1 MGHKLKEKTHILVI
15 GALGVV
21 FGDIGTSPLYA
32 IKVCF
37 TGQSAIPPSPPN
49 VLGLVSMI
57 FWSLIL
63 VVSIKY
69 ALFIMRADDQG
80 EGGIFAMLAL
90 LHKHL
95 GPNIGRGLV
104 LAGLF
109 GAALLYGDGLITPV
123 ISVLSALEG
132 LEVAT
137 TRAKPLVLPLTC
149 VVLILLFRAQRHGT
163 GRIGKFFGPVMILW
177 FVVLAWLGI
186 RAIATRPE
194 ILAAVNPLQALQFF
208 LRNGLHGFF
217 ILGAVVLCITG
228 CEALYL
234 DMGHFGAKSIRISWY
249 GIALPALLLN
259 YFGQGALVL
268 NDPRTATDAFYHLVP
283 HALLYPMVALATAA
297 TIIASQAIIS
307 GVFSLTRQAMQL
319 GFLPGMRV
327 LHTSKMAEGQ
337 VYAPDVN
344 VLMMVAAIL
353 LAFYFKASEN
363 LAAAYGIA
371 VTGDM
376 FITSVVFYFITR
388 RIWGWSLVKALP
400 LCLLFWSLDL
410 TFFSACLGKFI
421 TGGWFPIAIALA
433 IISFMVTWWDG
444 WKTLALRVMTMT
456 ITRDKFIEKIA
467 AEKPLRLPGTGVF
480 LSTFHKEVPPM
491 LLRYLI
497 QTSALPENLVILSVL
512 TADVPEV
519 EEHKRVETHGLGHG
533 VYRVTGHIGFM
544 ETPDVPE
551 ILAKARKQGVHI
563 DLDNVTY
570 YLGRINLVPA
580 RKKNMAKWQR
590 FLFTFM
596 LRNAVSR
603 STYLNI
609 PPAKVLEI
617 GVQMEF

>member
-1 MGHKLKEKTHILVI
+1 MGHKLTEKAHILVI

-32 IKVCF
+32 VKVCF
-37 TGQSAIPPSPPN
+37 TGQSALAPTPQN
-49 VLGLVSMI
+49 VLGLVSLI
-57 FWSLIL
+57 FWSLML

-69 ALFIMRADDQG
+69 FWFIMRADDDG
-80 EGGIFAMLAL
+80 EGGVFAMLAL
-90 LHKHL
+90 LHKNL
-95 GPNIGRGLV
+95 GPNLGRGLV
-104 LAGLF
+104 LGGLF

-132 LEVAT
+132 LEVAAT
-137 TRAKPLVLPLTC
+137 QAKPLVLPLTC
-149 VVLILLFRAQRHGT
+149 VVLVLLFWAQRHGT
-163 GRIGKFFGPVMILW
+163 GRIGKWFGPVMILW
-177 FVVLAWLGI
+177 FVVLAWLGL
-186 RAIATRPE
+186 RAIATQPG
-194 ILAAVNPLQALQFF
+194 ILAAVSPLKALQFF
-208 LRNGLHGFF
+208 LHNGLHGFF
-217 ILGAVVLCITG
+217 ILGLVVLCITG
-228 CEALYL
+228 CEALYADL
-234 DMGHFGAKSIRISWY
+234 GHFGIRAIRISWY
-249 GIALPALLLN
+249 FLALPALLCN
-259 YFGQGALVL
+259 YFGQGALIL
-268 NDPRTATDAFYHLVP
+268 ADPQSAADSFYHLVP
-283 HALLYPMVALATAA
+283 LVLVYPMVALATLA

-327 LHTSKMAEGQ
+327 LHTSKMAAGQ

-344 VLMMVAAIL
+344 VLMMLAAIL
-353 LAFYFKASEN
+353 LALYFKESEN

-371 VTGDM
+371 VTGTM
-376 FITSVVFYFITR
+376 FITSVVFYFITT
-388 RIWGWSLVKALP
+388 RIWRWRLVKALP
-400 LCLLFWSLDL
+400 LCLLFWTMDL
-410 TFFSACLGKFI
+410 TYFSACLGKFFS
-421 TGGWFPIAIALA
+421 GGWFPMGMAL
-433 IISFMVTWWDG
+433 IIMFLMVTWWDG
-444 WKTLALRVMTMT
+444 WKTLALKVMTMT

-467 AEKPLRLPGTGVF
+467 AEKPVRLPGTGVF

-491 LLRYLI
+491 LLRYLT
-497 QTSALPENLVILSVL
+497 QTSALPETLLILSVL

-519 EEHKRVETHGLGHG
+519 EENKRVETHALGHG
-533 VYRVTGHIGFM
+533 VYRVTSHSGFM
-544 ETPDVPE
+544 EMPDVPE
-551 ILAKARKQGVHI
+551 ILIKARRQGLNI

-580 RKKNMAKWQR
+580 RKKSMTKWQR

>member
-49 VLGLVSMI
+49 VLGLVSLI

-234 DMGHFGAKSIRISWY
+234 DMGHFGARSIRISWY